1 MKLLLLTAI
10 VLLINI
16 PFGCW
21 RKKVNKFSVQ
31 WFIAIHLPV
40 ILIVILRIYSGVGF
54 AFITYPVL
62 ILAFITG
69 QYLGGRF
76 LVPCKA

>member
-1 MKLLLLTAI
+1 MKLLILSAI

-40 ILIVILRIYSGVGF
+40 VLVIILRFYSGVGF
-54 AFITYPVL
+54 ASITYP
-62 ILAFITG
+62 IIIFAFVAG
-69 QYLGGRF
+69 QYLGGRTF
-76 LVPCKA
+76 VPCKS